1 MQEISDKDIKLK
13 ISEFCTT
20 SPQTRVSGSAKLRTR
35 IREDNPG
42 WQISERRF
50 RRLRNEVQKEDIAMN
65 PQLVMSN
72 DSDGQWHETW
82 PHTIPGEPTQHIV
95 EKDGVERTHLP
106 RLGVMFGQD
115 IQER

>member
-50 RRLRNEVQKEDIAMN
+50 RRLRNEVQKEDMTLGST
-65 PQLVMSN
+65 QF
-72 DSDGQWHETW
+72 
-82 PHTIPGEPTQHIV
+82 PGNRRKISLGKMERNARTCLGLGLCSGRTV
-95 EKDGVERTHLP
+95 RKDESTGERVL
-106 RLGVMFGQD
+106 Q
-115 IQER
+115 